1 MKKAIAIISVLLSVS
16 LCVGGLVSCGDDS
29 SDATKDGVSSVAV
42 NVDLSAVYGKI
53 IDGASFPDM
62 YTMSDDYIESYYG
75 LTSEFMEDKVFAVAE
90 DALLADTVAIVK
102 VPAGVDISIVE
113 NAFKTVNDQKKLE
126 LESYNPEQYARV
138 DKAAI
143 KSFGQY
149 VCYIVSDD
157 NDAVLK
163 IIESNIA

>member
-1 MKKAIAIISVLLSVS
+1 M
-16 LCVGGLVSCGDDS
+16 
-29 SDATKDGVSSVAV
+29 
-42 NVDLSAVYGKI
+42 
-53 IDGASFPDM
+53 
-62 YTMSDDYIESYYG
+62 
-75 LTSEFMEDKVFAVAE
+75 
-90 DALLADTVAIVK
+90 
-102 VPAGVDISIVE
+102 DISIVE